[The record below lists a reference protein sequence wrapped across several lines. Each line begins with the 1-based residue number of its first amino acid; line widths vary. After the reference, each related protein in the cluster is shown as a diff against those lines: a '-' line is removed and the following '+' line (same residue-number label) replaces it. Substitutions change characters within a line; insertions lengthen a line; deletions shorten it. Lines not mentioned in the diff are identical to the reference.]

1 MAAPLV
7 LLVADQSKDRFVRQN
22 ETTVIVYGINNFNAS
37 NNDEDINT
45 ASTTRTVYTTNDVI
59 KKEALM
65 LSTSFCRPP
74 PLLGLDIMQEL
85 MWRLLPVSV
94 ITRRRIARFDRVD
107 NAQISH
113 THTQTDRQTDRQS
126 DLLGFLSKPKQA
138 IQIL

>member
-1 MAAPLV
+1 
-7 LLVADQSKDRFVRQN
+7 
-22 ETTVIVYGINNFNAS
+22 
-37 NNDEDINT
+37 
-45 ASTTRTVYTTNDVI
+45 
-59 KKEALM
+59 M

-113 THTQTDRQTDRQS
+113 THTQTDRQTDRQT
-126 DLLGFLSKPKQA
+126 LGLVELRLRS
-138 IQIL
+138 

>member
-1 MAAPLV
+1 MV

-22 ETTVIVYGINNFNAS
+22 ETIVIVYGLNNFNAS

-45 ASTTRTVYTTNDVI
+45 ASATRTVYSTNDVI

-126 DLLGFLSKPKQA
+126 DFLGFLSKPK
-138 IQIL
+138 IKCTIINSFY